1 MAAALDEA
9 WPDVDVSG
17 IVVTRYG
24 HAVPAGRIEILEAA
38 HPVPDEAS
46 QQAAKRILEALDQL
60 SPDDL
65 VVALILGGGSSLMAL
80 PIEGVTLGQKIEIHR
95 ALISS
100 GATITEINTVRKC
113 LSAVKG
119 GRLALAC
126 QPARL
131 VTLVVNDIPGDDLS
145 LVASGPTMRSE
156 IAIEE
161 VEAIVDRYRID
172 LCGVPRSLL
181 TNGPKVPAHFEQDVR
196 VVACP
201 WDSLLAASS
210 VARASAID
218 PVILGDAIEGESSEV
233 AKVMAG
239 LARAIKSGHASISP
253 PAVLISG
260 DETSVSLPAKSAGR
274 GGRNTEFILS
284 FALAMRGE
292 ACIWAISGDTDGIDG
307 TEDFAGAIAS
317 PDTLRRCAH
326 AGLNA
331 RRSLAEHDSFA
342 VLDAIGD
349 LIRTGPTHTNVN
361 GFRAIL
367 IG

>member
-1 MAAALDEA
+1 MMESQSRYTDEQARSILRTMFDAAVARADVRAGTLRCLPKKPNGRCVVVGAGKASTAMAAALDEA

-24 HAVPAGRIEILEAA
+24 HSVPAGRIEILEAA
-38 HPVPDEAS
+38 HPVPDAAS
-46 QQAAKRILEALDQL
+46 QQAAKRILEAIVSSVQTILW
-60 SPDDL
+60 SPD
-65 VVALILGGGSSLMAL
+65 LGRRSSLMAL

-100 GATITEINTVRKC
+100 GATITEINTVRNC

-201 WDSLLAASS
+201 WYSLLAASS

-218 PVILGDAIEGESSEV
+218 P
-233 AKVMAG
+233 
-239 LARAIKSGHASISP
+239 RH
-253 PAVLISG
+253 
-260 DETSVSLPAKSAGR
+260 T
-274 GGRNTEFILS
+274 
-284 FALAMRGE
+284 
-292 ACIWAISGDTDGIDG
+292 
-307 TEDFAGAIAS
+307 
-317 PDTLRRCAH
+317 RRCDRRRELRGSQSHGRSGARH
-326 AGLNA
+326 QIGTRIHQPA
-331 RRSLAEHDSFA
+331 RRID
-342 VLDAIGD
+342 
-349 LIRTGPTHTNVN
+349 
-361 GFRAIL
+361 FRR
-367 IG
+367 